1 MNKVKFKVNIKI
13 ISLLVLLLAFLMLP
27 FGQFEPTTAEGEYQI
42 STEAGLKDWLQN
54 TNNIQTNNP
63 NAVLTSN
70 ITIDWSGVAPTN
82 AIIQNSAVLDGDD
95 FTITIGG
102 GDVTVGETK
111 QDFLG
116 LFVTQINNATLK
128 NMKFRLAGNRNIT
141 IGYETAKDNQRI
153 FTGVVSAQIING
165 NVYNCQVT
173 LDTYFRFW
181 NECENSALAY
191 SDSSSNHF
199 GVIAGWLEGNSVIK
213 NCQVIQ
219 QQSSTIILES
229 SNRDDHYMRIGF
241 IASDSYKND
250 SGIPQIINT
259 TIERW
264 GYLELY
270 NRNWASDGNCLYGII
285 VADMSTTSDNDKNHA
300 VNIDGVI
307 YNGVGG
313 SVTNQITYEK
323 DTGGEDLTHSYFTG
337 RNGVANTSCTIN
349 NVYSYVEFSDT
360 ANLAIDTGMAVI
372 PEGLNVDFD
381 KNNDGQIIIS
391 RQEVANEFLWSIDNA
406 DETALLKTY
415 TMVSNSV
422 NVNKFNTPI
431 ASGQNKLG
439 YTLGQII
446 DSAIVGFESAQ
457 VVYSGVAFQNVRI
470 RIGDEIISS
479 GFGVDYSNNLN
490 SSVTSGTNATFA
502 LQYPDRE
509 DGIFLTTQKYFVEK
523 SGISYDNKEM
533 TINPAP
539 LTITYT
545 EGDVYT
551 NNLSIFGLVNGQQV
565 TIDSAKY
572 GNGST
577 SFDCLN
583 NSTTKTIS
591 FTDGVIETNYAITQ
605 NGLEDLTF
613 EVSPKTI
620 SISEGITVTNAD
632 GNNAVFSEN
641 VLTIYSKNY
650 QTIELEYSQPVGY
663 LNRVDLTSSEG
674 HSFNISS
681 SLNDNVMSNT
691 ISSDIANELHYLDSI
706 VLNESLQK
714 VAVKI
719 DIIDT
724 SLISNLTINGQ
735 RPVKYGD
742 YLLIDAD
749 YGEELEFVVA
759 LLDDYQDYTI
769 SYTIGEQS
777 NSIEG
782 NSFKINALPQANN
795 MLTISINMTA
805 PSSQN

>member
-42 STEAGLKDWLQN
+42 STEAGLKDWLNN
-54 TNNIQTNNP
+54 TNSVQTNNP
-63 NAVLTSN
+63 NAVLTQDITLNWGGVATYPATIEDGSSLDGQNFTIYLQGGTSTTPGGTLYGQLGLFADFINGTLKNTIFELLSDYN
-70 ITIDWSGVAPTN
+70 ITIHADTA
-82 AIIQNSAVLDGDD
+82 Q
-95 FTITIGG
+95 
-102 GDVTVGETK
+102 
-111 QDFLG
+111 
-116 LFVTQINNATLK
+116 K
-128 NMKFRLAGNRNIT
+128 NKLL
-141 IGYETAKDNQRI
+141 Y
-153 FTGVVSAQIING
+153 TGVICGKMESGTIDNCTLIIDKSINFSTNTKGGTNG
-165 NVYNCQVT
+165 T
-173 LDTYFRFW
+173 D
-181 NECENSALAY
+181 A
-191 SDSSSNHF
+191 SSNHF
-199 GVIAGWLEGNSVIK
+199 GAVVGGMWGNSVVSNTKVIQTSNSTITVTAGQGFSFLRVALICSDPYSDSTGTPTIK
-213 NCQVIQ
+213 NVYV
-219 QQSSTIILES
+219 ERNGYVVFG
-229 SNRDDHYMRIGF
+229 NRSL
-241 IASDSYKND
+241 IA
-250 SGIPQIINT
+250 GGEI
-259 TIERW
+259 
-264 GYLELY
+264 
-270 NRNWASDGNCLYGII
+270 YGTV
-285 VADMSTTSDNDKNHA
+285 VADLDTGDNGANHN
-300 VNIDGVI
+300 VIIDGVI
-307 YNGVGG
+307 YNSTLTNEVYGGVTYNNRNQRSDNIHGYIIGARKESG
-313 SVTNQITYEK
+313 SNFTISNIYSLIELTSTDYVKSATIGYTQLPSGYSYGFNGDNLVVTNGDSQGKFI
-323 DTGGEDLTHSYFTG
+323 
-337 RNGVANTSCTIN
+337 
-349 NVYSYVEFSDT
+349 
-360 ANLAIDTGMAVI
+360 
-372 PEGLNVDFD
+372 
-381 KNNDGQIIIS
+381 
-391 RQEVANEFLWSIDNA
+391 WSISNNTGDDYNELYKQLSNA
-406 DETALLKTY
+406 VEIPKKTVD
-415 TMVSNSV
+415 TTTLRDILN
-422 NVNKFNTPI
+422 I
-431 ASGQNKLG
+431 
-439 YTLGQII
+439 TLGQII

-523 SGISYDNKEM
+523 SGISYDNEEM

-551 NNLSIFGLVNGQQV
+551 NNLSISGLVNGQQV

-620 SISEGITVTNAD
+620 SISDGITVTNAD

-674 HSFNISS
+674 HSFNITS
-681 SLNDNVMSNT
+681 SLSDNVMSNT
-691 ISSDIANELHYLDSI
+691 ISSDTANELHYLDSI
-706 VLNESLQK
+706 VLNESLQR

-719 DIIDT
+719 HIDT

-749 YGEELEFVVA
+749 FGEELEFVIT

-769 SYTIGEQS
+769 SY
-777 NSIEG
+777 SIASEPSQVEG
-782 NSFKINALPQANN
+782 NSFKINAISQTNN
-795 MLTISINMTA
+795 IMLITISITA
-805 PSSQN
+805 PSV

>member
-42 STEAGLKDWLQN
+42 STEAGLKDWLNN
-54 TNNIQTNNP
+54 TNSVQTNNP
-63 NAVLTSN
+63 NAVLTQDITLNWGGVATYPATIEDGSSLDGQNFTIYLQGGTSTTPGGTLYGQLGLFADFINGTLKNTTFELLSDYN
-70 ITIDWSGVAPTN
+70 ITIHADTA
-82 AIIQNSAVLDGDD
+82 Q
-95 FTITIGG
+95 
-102 GDVTVGETK
+102 
-111 QDFLG
+111 
-116 LFVTQINNATLK
+116 K
-128 NMKFRLAGNRNIT
+128 NKLL
-141 IGYETAKDNQRI
+141 Y
-153 FTGVVSAQIING
+153 TGVICGKMESGTIDNCTLIIDKSINFSTNTKGGTNG
-165 NVYNCQVT
+165 T
-173 LDTYFRFW
+173 D
-181 NECENSALAY
+181 A
-191 SDSSSNHF
+191 SSNHF
-199 GVIAGWLEGNSVIK
+199 GAVVGGMWGNSVVSNTKVIQTSNSTITVTAGQGFSFLRVALICSDPYSDSTGTPTIK
-213 NCQVIQ
+213 NVYV
-219 QQSSTIILES
+219 ERNGYVVFG
-229 SNRDDHYMRIGF
+229 NRSL
-241 IASDSYKND
+241 IA
-250 SGIPQIINT
+250 GGEI
-259 TIERW
+259 
-264 GYLELY
+264 
-270 NRNWASDGNCLYGII
+270 YGTV
-285 VADMSTTSDNDKNHA
+285 VADLDTGDNGANHN
-300 VNIDGVI
+300 VIIDGVI
-307 YNGVGG
+307 YNSTLTNEVYGGVTYNNRNQRSDNIHGYIIGARKESG
-313 SVTNQITYEK
+313 SNFTISNIYSLIELTSTDYVTSATIGYTQLPSGYSYGFNGDNLVVTNGDSQGKFI
-323 DTGGEDLTHSYFTG
+323 
-337 RNGVANTSCTIN
+337 
-349 NVYSYVEFSDT
+349 
-360 ANLAIDTGMAVI
+360 
-372 PEGLNVDFD
+372 
-381 KNNDGQIIIS
+381 
-391 RQEVANEFLWSIDNA
+391 WSISNNTGDDYNELYKQLSNA
-406 DETALLKTY
+406 VEIPKKTVD
-415 TMVSNSV
+415 TTTLRDILN
-422 NVNKFNTPI
+422 I
-431 ASGQNKLG
+431 
-439 YTLGQII
+439 TLGQII

-490 SSVTSGTNATFA
+490 SSVTSGTNATFS

-523 SGISYDNKEM
+523 SGISYDNEEM

-551 NNLSIFGLVNGQQV
+551 NNLSISGLVNGQQV

-620 SISEGITVTNAD
+620 SISDGIIVTNAD

-650 QTIELEYSQPVGY
+650 QTIELEFSQPVGY

-691 ISSDIANELHYLDSI
+691 ISSDTANELHYLDSI

-719 DIIDT
+719 DIDT

-742 YLLIDAD
+742 YLLTDAD
-749 YGEELEFVVA
+749 FGEELEFVIT

-769 SYTIGEQS
+769 SY
-777 NSIEG
+777 SIASEPSQVEG
-782 NSFKINALPQANN
+782 NSFKINAISQANN
-795 MLTISINMTA
+795 IMLITISITA
-805 PSSQN
+805 PSV

>member
-42 STEAGLKDWLQN
+42 STEAGLKDWLNN
-54 TNNIQTNNP
+54 TNSVQTNNP
-63 NAVLTSN
+63 NAVLTQDITLNWGGVATYPATIEDGSSLDGQNFTIYLQGGTSTTPGGTLYGQLGLFADFINGTLKNTIFELLSDYN
-70 ITIDWSGVAPTN
+70 ITIHADTA
-82 AIIQNSAVLDGDD
+82 Q
-95 FTITIGG
+95 
-102 GDVTVGETK
+102 
-111 QDFLG
+111 
-116 LFVTQINNATLK
+116 K
-128 NMKFRLAGNRNIT
+128 NKLL
-141 IGYETAKDNQRI
+141 Y
-153 FTGVVSAQIING
+153 TGVICGKMESGTIDNCTLIIDKSINFSTNTKGGTNG
-165 NVYNCQVT
+165 T
-173 LDTYFRFW
+173 D
-181 NECENSALAY
+181 A
-191 SDSSSNHF
+191 SSNHF
-199 GVIAGWLEGNSVIK
+199 GAVVGGMWGNSVVSNTKVIQTSNSTITVTAGQGFSFLRVALICSDPYSDSTGTPTIK
-213 NCQVIQ
+213 NVYV
-219 QQSSTIILES
+219 ERNGYVVFG
-229 SNRDDHYMRIGF
+229 NRSL
-241 IASDSYKND
+241 IA
-250 SGIPQIINT
+250 GGEI
-259 TIERW
+259 
-264 GYLELY
+264 
-270 NRNWASDGNCLYGII
+270 YGTV
-285 VADMSTTSDNDKNHA
+285 VADLDTGDNGANHN
-300 VNIDGVI
+300 VIIDGVI
-307 YNGVGG
+307 YNSTLTNEVYGGVTYNNRNQRSDNIHGYIIGARKESG
-313 SVTNQITYEK
+313 SNFTISNIYSLIELTSTDYVKSATIGYTQLPSGYSYGFNGDNLVVTNGDSQGKFI
-323 DTGGEDLTHSYFTG
+323 
-337 RNGVANTSCTIN
+337 
-349 NVYSYVEFSDT
+349 
-360 ANLAIDTGMAVI
+360 
-372 PEGLNVDFD
+372 
-381 KNNDGQIIIS
+381 
-391 RQEVANEFLWSIDNA
+391 WSISNNTGDDCNELYKQLSNA
-406 DETALLKTY
+406 VEIPKKTVD
-415 TMVSNSV
+415 TTTLRDILN
-422 NVNKFNTPI
+422 I
-431 ASGQNKLG
+431 
-439 YTLGQII
+439 TLGQII

-490 SSVTSGTNATFA
+490 SSVTSGTNATFV

-523 SGISYDNKEM
+523 SGISYDNEEM

-545 EGDVYT
+545 AGDVYT
-551 NNLSIFGLVNGQQV
+551 NNLSISGLVNGQQV

-620 SISEGITVTNAD
+620 SISDGITVTNAD

-641 VLTIYSKNY
+641 VLTIYSKDY
-650 QTIELEYSQPVGY
+650 QTVELEYSQPVGY

-674 HSFNISS
+674 HSFKISS

-691 ISSDIANELHYLDSI
+691 ISSDTANELHYLDSI

-719 DIIDT
+719 EIDT

-749 YGEELEFVVA
+749 FGEELEFVIT

-769 SYTIGEQS
+769 SY
-777 NSIEG
+777 SIASEPSQVEG
-782 NSFKINALPQANN
+782 NSFKINAISQTNN
-795 MLTISINMTA
+795 IMLITISITA
-805 PSSQN
+805 PSV

>member
-42 STEAGLKDWLQN
+42 STEAGLKDWLNN
-54 TNNIQTNNP
+54 TNSVQTNNP
-63 NAVLTSN
+63 NAVLTQDITLNWGGVATYPATIEDGSSLDGQNFTIYLQGGTSTTPGGTLYGQLGLFADFINGTLKNTTFELLSDYN
-70 ITIDWSGVAPTN
+70 ITIHADTA
-82 AIIQNSAVLDGDD
+82 Q
-95 FTITIGG
+95 
-102 GDVTVGETK
+102 
-111 QDFLG
+111 
-116 LFVTQINNATLK
+116 K
-128 NMKFRLAGNRNIT
+128 NKLL
-141 IGYETAKDNQRI
+141 Y
-153 FTGVVSAQIING
+153 TGVICGKMESGTIDNCTLIIDKSINFSTNTKGGTNG
-165 NVYNCQVT
+165 T
-173 LDTYFRFW
+173 D
-181 NECENSALAY
+181 A
-191 SDSSSNHF
+191 SSNHF
-199 GVIAGWLEGNSVIK
+199 GAVVGGMWGNSVVSNTKVIQTSNSTITVTAGQGFSFLRVALICSDPYSDSTGTPTIK
-213 NCQVIQ
+213 NVYV
-219 QQSSTIILES
+219 ERNGYVVFG
-229 SNRDDHYMRIGF
+229 NRSL
-241 IASDSYKND
+241 IA
-250 SGIPQIINT
+250 GGEI
-259 TIERW
+259 
-264 GYLELY
+264 
-270 NRNWASDGNCLYGII
+270 YGTV
-285 VADMSTTSDNDKNHA
+285 VADLDTGDNGANHN
-300 VNIDGVI
+300 VIIDGVI
-307 YNGVGG
+307 YNSTLTNEVYGGVTYNNRNQRSDNIHGYIIGARKESG
-313 SVTNQITYEK
+313 SNFTISNIYSLIELTSTDYVKSATIGYTQLPSGYSYGFNGDNLVVTNGDSQGKFI
-323 DTGGEDLTHSYFTG
+323 
-337 RNGVANTSCTIN
+337 
-349 NVYSYVEFSDT
+349 
-360 ANLAIDTGMAVI
+360 
-372 PEGLNVDFD
+372 
-381 KNNDGQIIIS
+381 
-391 RQEVANEFLWSIDNA
+391 WSISNNTGDDYNELYKQLSNA
-406 DETALLKTY
+406 VEIPKKTVD
-415 TMVSNSV
+415 TTTLRDILN
-422 NVNKFNTPI
+422 I
-431 ASGQNKLG
+431 
-439 YTLGQII
+439 TLGQII

-490 SSVTSGTNATFA
+490 SSVTSGTNATFS

-523 SGISYDNKEM
+523 SGISYDNEEM

-551 NNLSIFGLVNGQQV
+551 NNLSISGLVNGQQV

-620 SISEGITVTNAD
+620 SISDGITVTNAD

-641 VLTIYSKNY
+641 VLTIYSKDY
-650 QTIELEYSQPVGY
+650 QTVELEYSQPVGY

-674 HSFNISS
+674 HSFKISS

-691 ISSDIANELHYLDSI
+691 ISSDTANELHYLDSI

-719 DIIDT
+719 DIDT
-724 SLISNLTINGQ
+724 SVLSNLTINGQ

-749 YGEELEFVVA
+749 FGEELEFVIT

-769 SYTIGEQS
+769 SY
-777 NSIEG
+777 SIASEPSQVEG
-782 NSFKINALPQANN
+782 NSFKINAISQANN
-795 MLTISINMTA
+795 IMLITISITA
-805 PSSQN
+805 PSV

>member
-42 STEAGLKDWLQN
+42 STEAGLKDWLNN
-54 TNNIQTNNP
+54 TNSVQTNNP
-63 NAVLTSN
+63 NAVLTQDITLNWGGVATYPATIEDGSSLDGQNFTIYLQGGTSTTPGGTLYGQLGLFADFINGTLKNTTFELLSDYN
-70 ITIDWSGVAPTN
+70 ITIHADTA
-82 AIIQNSAVLDGDD
+82 Q
-95 FTITIGG
+95 
-102 GDVTVGETK
+102 
-111 QDFLG
+111 
-116 LFVTQINNATLK
+116 K
-128 NMKFRLAGNRNIT
+128 NKLL
-141 IGYETAKDNQRI
+141 Y
-153 FTGVVSAQIING
+153 TGVICGKMESGTIDNCTLIIDKSINFSTNTKGGTNG
-165 NVYNCQVT
+165 T
-173 LDTYFRFW
+173 D
-181 NECENSALAY
+181 A
-191 SDSSSNHF
+191 SSNHF
-199 GVIAGWLEGNSVIK
+199 GAVVGGMWGNSVVSNTKVIQTSNSTITVTAGQGFSFLRVALICSDPYSDSTGTPTIK
-213 NCQVIQ
+213 NVYV
-219 QQSSTIILES
+219 ERNGYVVFG
-229 SNRDDHYMRIGF
+229 NRSL
-241 IASDSYKND
+241 IA
-250 SGIPQIINT
+250 GGEI
-259 TIERW
+259 
-264 GYLELY
+264 
-270 NRNWASDGNCLYGII
+270 YGTV
-285 VADMSTTSDNDKNHA
+285 VADLDTGDNGANHN
-300 VNIDGVI
+300 VIIDGVI
-307 YNGVGG
+307 YNSTLTNEVYGGVTYNNRNQRSDNIHGYIIGARKESG
-313 SVTNQITYEK
+313 SNFTISNIYSLIELTSTDYVTSATIGYTQLPSGYSYGFNGDNLVVTNGDSQGKFI
-323 DTGGEDLTHSYFTG
+323 
-337 RNGVANTSCTIN
+337 
-349 NVYSYVEFSDT
+349 
-360 ANLAIDTGMAVI
+360 
-372 PEGLNVDFD
+372 
-381 KNNDGQIIIS
+381 
-391 RQEVANEFLWSIDNA
+391 WSISNNTGDDYNELYKQLSNA
-406 DETALLKTY
+406 VEIPKKTVD
-415 TMVSNSV
+415 TTTLRDILN
-422 NVNKFNTPI
+422 I
-431 ASGQNKLG
+431 
-439 YTLGQII
+439 TLGQII

-490 SSVTSGTNATFA
+490 SSVTSGTNATFS

-523 SGISYDNKEM
+523 SGISYDNEEM

-551 NNLSIFGLVNGQQV
+551 NNLSISGLVNGQQV

-620 SISEGITVTNAD
+620 SISDGIIVTNAD

-650 QTIELEYSQPVGY
+650 QTIELEFSQPVGY

-691 ISSDIANELHYLDSI
+691 ISSDTANELHYLDSI

-719 DIIDT
+719 DIDT

-749 YGEELEFVVA
+749 FGEELEFVIT

-769 SYTIGEQS
+769 SY
-777 NSIEG
+777 SIASEPSQVEG
-782 NSFKINALPQANN
+782 NSFKINAISQANN
-795 MLTISINMTA
+795 IMLITISITA
-805 PSSQN
+805 PSV

>member
-42 STEAGLKDWLQN
+42 STEAGLKDWLNN
-54 TNNIQTNNP
+54 TNSVQTNNP
-63 NAVLTSN
+63 NAVLTQDITLNWGGVATYPATIEDGSSLDGQNFTIYLQGGTSTTPGGTLYGQLGLFADFINGTLKNTIFELLSDYN
-70 ITIDWSGVAPTN
+70 ITIHADTA
-82 AIIQNSAVLDGDD
+82 Q
-95 FTITIGG
+95 
-102 GDVTVGETK
+102 
-111 QDFLG
+111 
-116 LFVTQINNATLK
+116 K
-128 NMKFRLAGNRNIT
+128 NKLL
-141 IGYETAKDNQRI
+141 Y
-153 FTGVVSAQIING
+153 TGVICGKMESGTIDNCTLIIDKSINFSTNTKGGTNG
-165 NVYNCQVT
+165 T
-173 LDTYFRFW
+173 D
-181 NECENSALAY
+181 A
-191 SDSSSNHF
+191 SSNHF
-199 GVIAGWLEGNSVIK
+199 GAVVGGMWGNSVVSNTKVIQTSNSTITVTAGQGFSFLRVALICSDPYSDSTGTPTIK
-213 NCQVIQ
+213 NVYV
-219 QQSSTIILES
+219 ERNGYVVFG
-229 SNRDDHYMRIGF
+229 NRSL
-241 IASDSYKND
+241 IA
-250 SGIPQIINT
+250 GGEI
-259 TIERW
+259 
-264 GYLELY
+264 
-270 NRNWASDGNCLYGII
+270 YGTV
-285 VADMSTTSDNDKNHA
+285 VADLDTGDNGANHN
-300 VNIDGVI
+300 VIIDGVI
-307 YNGVGG
+307 YNSTLTNEVYGGVTYNNRNQRSDNIHGYIIGARKESG
-313 SVTNQITYEK
+313 SNFTISNIYSLIELTSTDYVKSATIGYTQLPSGYSYGFNGDNLVVTNGDSQGKFI
-323 DTGGEDLTHSYFTG
+323 
-337 RNGVANTSCTIN
+337 
-349 NVYSYVEFSDT
+349 
-360 ANLAIDTGMAVI
+360 
-372 PEGLNVDFD
+372 
-381 KNNDGQIIIS
+381 
-391 RQEVANEFLWSIDNA
+391 WSISNNTGDDYNELYKQLSNA
-406 DETALLKTY
+406 VEIPKKTVD
-415 TMVSNSV
+415 TTTLRDILN
-422 NVNKFNTPI
+422 I
-431 ASGQNKLG
+431 
-439 YTLGQII
+439 TLGQII

-509 DGIFLTTQKYFVEK
+509 DGIFLTDQKYFVEK
-523 SGISYDNKEM
+523 SGISYDNEEM

-551 NNLSIFGLVNGQQV
+551 NNLSISGLVNGQQV

-572 GNGST
+572 GNGVA

-641 VLTIYSKNY
+641 VLTIYSKDY
-650 QTIELEYSQPVGY
+650 QTVELEYSQPVGY

-674 HSFNISS
+674 HSFKISS

-691 ISSDIANELHYLDSI
+691 ISSDTANELHYLDSI

-719 DIIDT
+719 DIDT

-749 YGEELEFVVA
+749 FGEELEFVIT

-769 SYTIGEQS
+769 SY
-777 NSIEG
+777 SIASEPSQVEG
-782 NSFKINALPQANN
+782 NSFKINAISQANN
-795 MLTISINMTA
+795 IMLITISITA
-805 PSSQN
+805 PSV

>member
-42 STEAGLKDWLQN
+42 STEAGLKDWLNN
-54 TNNIQTNNP
+54 TNSVQTNNP
-63 NAVLTSN
+63 NAVLTQDITLNWGGVATYPATIEHGSSLDGQNFTIYLQGGTSTTPGGTLYGQLGLFADFIIGTLKNTTFELLSDYN
-70 ITIDWSGVAPTN
+70 ITIHADTA
-82 AIIQNSAVLDGDD
+82 Q
-95 FTITIGG
+95 
-102 GDVTVGETK
+102 
-111 QDFLG
+111 
-116 LFVTQINNATLK
+116 K
-128 NMKFRLAGNRNIT
+128 NKLL
-141 IGYETAKDNQRI
+141 Y
-153 FTGVVSAQIING
+153 TGVICGKMESGTIDNCTLIIDKSINFSTNTKGGTNG
-165 NVYNCQVT
+165 T
-173 LDTYFRFW
+173 D
-181 NECENSALAY
+181 A
-191 SDSSSNHF
+191 SSNHF
-199 GVIAGWLEGNSVIK
+199 GAVVGGMWGNSVVSNTKVIQTSNSTITVTAGQGFSFLRVALICSDPYSDSTGTPTIK
-213 NCQVIQ
+213 NVYV
-219 QQSSTIILES
+219 ERNGYVVFG
-229 SNRDDHYMRIGF
+229 NRSL
-241 IASDSYKND
+241 IA
-250 SGIPQIINT
+250 GGEI
-259 TIERW
+259 
-264 GYLELY
+264 
-270 NRNWASDGNCLYGII
+270 YGTV
-285 VADMSTTSDNDKNHA
+285 VADLDTGDNGANHN
-300 VNIDGVI
+300 VIIDGVI
-307 YNGVGG
+307 YNSTLTNEVYGGVTYNNRNQRSDNIHGYIIGARKESG
-313 SVTNQITYEK
+313 SNFTISNIYSLIELTSTDYVTSATIGYTQLPSGYSYGFNGDNLVVTNGDSQGKFI
-323 DTGGEDLTHSYFTG
+323 
-337 RNGVANTSCTIN
+337 
-349 NVYSYVEFSDT
+349 
-360 ANLAIDTGMAVI
+360 
-372 PEGLNVDFD
+372 
-381 KNNDGQIIIS
+381 
-391 RQEVANEFLWSIDNA
+391 WSISNNTGDDYNELYKQLSNA
-406 DETALLKTY
+406 VEIPKKTVDTTTLRDILK
-415 TMVSNSV
+415 
-422 NVNKFNTPI
+422 I
-431 ASGQNKLG
+431 
-439 YTLGQII
+439 TLGQII

-509 DGIFLTTQKYFVEK
+509 DGIFLTDQKYFVEK
-523 SGISYDNKEM
+523 SGISYDNEEM

-545 EGDVYT
+545 AGDVYT
-551 NNLSIFGLVNGQQV
+551 NSLSISGLVNGQQV

-620 SISEGITVTNAD
+620 SISDGITVTNAD

-650 QTIELEYSQPVGY
+650 QTVELEYSQPVGY

-681 SLNDNVMSNT
+681 SLSDNVMSNT
-691 ISSDIANELHYLDSI
+691 ISSDTANELHYLDSI

-719 DIIDT
+719 NIDT

-749 YGEELEFVVA
+749 FGEELEFVIT
-759 LLDDYQDYTI
+759 LLDDYQDYNI
-769 SYTIGEQS
+769 SY
-777 NSIEG
+777 SIASEPSQVEG
-782 NSFKINALPQANN
+782 NSFKINAISQANN
-795 MLTISINMTA
+795 IMLITISITA
-805 PSSQN
+805 PSV

>member
-54 TNNIQTNNP
+54 TDNIQTNNP

-70 ITIDWSGVAPTN
+70 ITIDWLGVAPTN
-82 AIIQNSAVLDGDD
+82 AIIQNGAVLDGDD

-181 NECENSALAY
+181 NECENDLIAY

-229 SNRDDHYMRIGF
+229 SNRDAHYMRIGF

-270 NRNWASDGNCLYGII
+270 NRNAANQGNCLYGII

-313 SVTNQITYEK
+313 SVTNQITYVK
-323 DTGGEDLTHSYFTG
+323 DTGGNDDLIHSYFTG
-337 RNGVANTSCTIN
+337 RIGVANTSCTIK

-446 DSAIVGFESAQ
+446 DSAIVGFESEQ
-457 VVYSGVAFQNVRI
+457 VVYSGVPFQNVRI
-470 RIGDEIISS
+470 RIGDEIIEDDDFDVSYA
-479 GFGVDYSNNLN
+479 DNLN
-490 SSVTSGTNATFA
+490 AYATSGKNATFS

-509 DGIFLTTQKYFVEK
+509 DGIFISSKNYFIEK
-523 SGISYDNKEM
+523 EGLSYDNQQM
-533 TINPAP
+533 TINQAQ
-539 LTITYT
+539 LSFSYT
-545 EGDVYT
+545 PGDIYT
-551 NNLSIFGLVNGQQV
+551 NQLVIDGLVNNEMV
-565 TIDSAKY
+565 TIDDVKY
-572 GNGST
+572 GNGSV

-583 NSTTKTIS
+583 NSQVKSITFEDGIISTNYNISQSGLSDLS
-591 FTDGVIETNYAITQ
+591 FTVT
-605 NGLEDLTF
+605 
-613 EVSPKTI
+613 PKTI
-620 SISEGITVTNAD
+620 SISEGVTILNAD
-632 GNNAVFSEN
+632 DESAVFAEGL
-641 VLTIYSKNY
+641 LTIYSKTY
-650 QTIELEYSQPVGY
+650 QSIELSFAQNAGY

-691 ISSDIANELHYLDSI
+691 ISSDTANELHYLDSI

-719 DIIDT
+719 EIDT

-749 YGEELEFVVA
+749 FGEELEFVIT

-769 SYTIGEQS
+769 SY
-777 NSIEG
+777 SIASEPSQVEG
-782 NSFKINALPQANN
+782 NSFKINAISQANN
-795 MLTISINMTA
+795 IMLITISITA
-805 PSSQN
+805 PSV

>member
-42 STEAGLKDWLQN
+42 STEAGLKDWLNN
-54 TNNIQTNNP
+54 TNSVQTNNP
-63 NAVLTSN
+63 NAVLTQDITLNWGGVATYPATIEDGSSLDGQNFTIYLQGGTSTTPGGTLYGQLGLFADFINGTLKNTIFELLSDYN
-70 ITIDWSGVAPTN
+70 ITIHADTA
-82 AIIQNSAVLDGDD
+82 Q
-95 FTITIGG
+95 
-102 GDVTVGETK
+102 
-111 QDFLG
+111 
-116 LFVTQINNATLK
+116 K
-128 NMKFRLAGNRNIT
+128 NKLL
-141 IGYETAKDNQRI
+141 Y
-153 FTGVVSAQIING
+153 TGVICGKMESGTIDNCTLIIDKSINFSTNTKGGTNG
-165 NVYNCQVT
+165 T
-173 LDTYFRFW
+173 D
-181 NECENSALAY
+181 A
-191 SDSSSNHF
+191 SSNHF
-199 GVIAGWLEGNSVIK
+199 GAVVGGMWGNSVVSNTKVIQTSNSTITVTAGQGFSFLRVALICSDPYSDSTGTPTIK
-213 NCQVIQ
+213 NVYV
-219 QQSSTIILES
+219 ERNGYVVFG
-229 SNRDDHYMRIGF
+229 NRSL
-241 IASDSYKND
+241 IA
-250 SGIPQIINT
+250 GGEI
-259 TIERW
+259 
-264 GYLELY
+264 
-270 NRNWASDGNCLYGII
+270 YGTV
-285 VADMSTTSDNDKNHA
+285 VADLDTGDNGANHN
-300 VNIDGVI
+300 VIIDGVI
-307 YNGVGG
+307 YNSTLTNEVYGGVTYNNRNQRSDNIHGYIIGARKESG
-313 SVTNQITYEK
+313 SNFTISNIYSLIELTSTDYVKSATIGYTQLPSGYSYGFNGDNLVVTN
-323 DTGGEDLTHSYFTG
+323 
-337 RNGVANTSCTIN
+337 
-349 NVYSYVEFSDT
+349 SDSQGKF
-360 ANLAIDTGMAVI
+360 I
-372 PEGLNVDFD
+372 
-381 KNNDGQIIIS
+381 
-391 RQEVANEFLWSIDNA
+391 WSISNNTGDNYNELYKQLSNA
-406 DETALLKTY
+406 VEIPKKTVDTTTLKDIL
-415 TMVSNSV
+415 N
-422 NVNKFNTPI
+422 I
-431 ASGQNKLG
+431 
-439 YTLGQII
+439 TLGQII

-523 SGISYDNKEM
+523 SGISYDNEEM

-551 NNLSIFGLVNGQQV
+551 NNLSISGLVNGQQV

-591 FTDGVIETNYAITQ
+591 FTDGVIETNYAIMQ

-620 SISEGITVTNAD
+620 SISDGITVTNAD

-641 VLTIYSKNY
+641 VLTIYSKDY
-650 QTIELEYSQPVGY
+650 QTVELEYSQPVGY

-674 HSFNISS
+674 HSFKISS

-691 ISSDIANELHYLDSI
+691 ISSDTANELHYLDSI

-719 DIIDT
+719 HIDT

-749 YGEELEFVVA
+749 FGEELEFVIT

-769 SYTIGEQS
+769 SY
-777 NSIEG
+777 SIASEPSQVEG
-782 NSFKINALPQANN
+782 NSFKINAISQANN
-795 MLTISINMTA
+795 IMLITISITA
-805 PSSQN
+805 PSV

>member
-27 FGQFEPTTAEGEYQI
+27 FGQFESTTAEGEYQI
-42 STEAGLKDWLQN
+42 STEAGLKDWLNN
-54 TNNIQTNNP
+54 TNSVQTNNP
-63 NAVLTSN
+63 NAVLTQDITLNWGGVATYPATIEDGSSLDGQNFTIYLQGGTSTTPGGTLYGQLGLFADFINGTLKNTTFELLSDYN
-70 ITIDWSGVAPTN
+70 ITIHADTA
-82 AIIQNSAVLDGDD
+82 Q
-95 FTITIGG
+95 
-102 GDVTVGETK
+102 
-111 QDFLG
+111 
-116 LFVTQINNATLK
+116 K
-128 NMKFRLAGNRNIT
+128 NKLL
-141 IGYETAKDNQRI
+141 Y
-153 FTGVVSAQIING
+153 TGVICGKMESGTIDNCTLIIDKSINFSTNTKGGTNG
-165 NVYNCQVT
+165 T
-173 LDTYFRFW
+173 D
-181 NECENSALAY
+181 A
-191 SDSSSNHF
+191 SSNHF
-199 GVIAGWLEGNSVIK
+199 GAVVGGMWGNSVVSNTKVIQTSNSTITVTAGQGFSFLRVALICSDPYSDSTGTPTIK
-213 NCQVIQ
+213 NVYV
-219 QQSSTIILES
+219 ERNGYVVFG
-229 SNRDDHYMRIGF
+229 NRSL
-241 IASDSYKND
+241 IA
-250 SGIPQIINT
+250 GGEI
-259 TIERW
+259 
-264 GYLELY
+264 
-270 NRNWASDGNCLYGII
+270 YGTV
-285 VADMSTTSDNDKNHA
+285 VADLDTGDNGANHN
-300 VNIDGVI
+300 VIIDGVI
-307 YNGVGG
+307 YNSTLTNEVYGGVTYNNRNQRSDNIHGYIIGARKESG
-313 SVTNQITYEK
+313 SNFTISNIYSLIELTSTDYVTSATIGYTQLPSGYSYGFNGDNLVVTNGDSQGKFI
-323 DTGGEDLTHSYFTG
+323 
-337 RNGVANTSCTIN
+337 
-349 NVYSYVEFSDT
+349 
-360 ANLAIDTGMAVI
+360 
-372 PEGLNVDFD
+372 
-381 KNNDGQIIIS
+381 
-391 RQEVANEFLWSIDNA
+391 WSISNNTGDDYNELYKQLSNA
-406 DETALLKTY
+406 VEIPKKTVD
-415 TMVSNSV
+415 TTTLRDILN
-422 NVNKFNTPI
+422 I
-431 ASGQNKLG
+431 
-439 YTLGQII
+439 TLGQII

-523 SGISYDNKEM
+523 SGISYDNEEM

-545 EGDVYT
+545 AGDVYT
-551 NNLSIFGLVNGQQV
+551 NNLSISGLVNGQQV

-572 GNGST
+572 GNGVA

-641 VLTIYSKNY
+641 VLTIYSKDY

-674 HSFNISS
+674 HSFKISS

-691 ISSDIANELHYLDSI
+691 ISSDTANELHYLDSI

-719 DIIDT
+719 EIDT

-749 YGEELEFVVA
+749 FGEELEFVIT

-769 SYTIGEQS
+769 SY
-777 NSIEG
+777 SITSEPSQVEG
-782 NSFKINALPQANN
+782 NSFKINAISQTNN
-795 MLTISINMTA
+795 IMLITISITA
-805 PSSQN
+805 PSV

>member
-42 STEAGLKDWLQN
+42 STEAGLKDWLNN
-54 TNNIQTNNP
+54 TNSVQTNNP
-63 NAVLTSN
+63 NAVLTQDITLNWGGVATYPATIEDGSSLDGQNFTIYLQGGTSTTPGGTLYGQLGLFADFINGTLKNTTFELLSDYN
-70 ITIDWSGVAPTN
+70 ITIHADTA
-82 AIIQNSAVLDGDD
+82 Q
-95 FTITIGG
+95 
-102 GDVTVGETK
+102 
-111 QDFLG
+111 
-116 LFVTQINNATLK
+116 K
-128 NMKFRLAGNRNIT
+128 NKLL
-141 IGYETAKDNQRI
+141 Y
-153 FTGVVSAQIING
+153 TGVICGKMESGTIDNCTLIIDKSINFSTNTKGGTNG
-165 NVYNCQVT
+165 T
-173 LDTYFRFW
+173 D
-181 NECENSALAY
+181 A
-191 SDSSSNHF
+191 SSNHF
-199 GVIAGWLEGNSVIK
+199 GAVVGGMWGNSVVSNTKVIQTSNSTITVTAGQGFSFLRVALICSDPYSDSTGTPTIK
-213 NCQVIQ
+213 NVYV
-219 QQSSTIILES
+219 ERNGYVVFG
-229 SNRDDHYMRIGF
+229 NRSL
-241 IASDSYKND
+241 IA
-250 SGIPQIINT
+250 GGEI
-259 TIERW
+259 
-264 GYLELY
+264 
-270 NRNWASDGNCLYGII
+270 YGTV
-285 VADMSTTSDNDKNHA
+285 VADLDTGDNGANHN
-300 VNIDGVI
+300 VIIDGVI
-307 YNGVGG
+307 YNSTLTNEVYGGVTYNNRNQRSDNIHGYIIGARKESG
-313 SVTNQITYEK
+313 SNFTISNIYSLIELTSTDYVTSATIGYTQLPSGYSYGFNGDNLVVTNGDSQGKFI
-323 DTGGEDLTHSYFTG
+323 
-337 RNGVANTSCTIN
+337 
-349 NVYSYVEFSDT
+349 
-360 ANLAIDTGMAVI
+360 
-372 PEGLNVDFD
+372 
-381 KNNDGQIIIS
+381 
-391 RQEVANEFLWSIDNA
+391 WSISNNTGDDYNELYKQLSNA
-406 DETALLKTY
+406 VEIPKKTVD
-415 TMVSNSV
+415 TTTLRDILN
-422 NVNKFNTPI
+422 I
-431 ASGQNKLG
+431 
-439 YTLGQII
+439 TLGQII

-523 SGISYDNKEM
+523 SGISYDNEEM

-551 NNLSIFGLVNGQQV
+551 NNLSISGLVNGQQV

-620 SISEGITVTNAD
+620 SISDGITVTNAD

-674 HSFNISS
+674 HSFNITS
-681 SLNDNVMSNT
+681 SLSDNVMSNT
-691 ISSDIANELHYLDSI
+691 ISSDTANELHYLDSI

-719 DIIDT
+719 DIDT

-749 YGEELEFVVA
+749 FGEELEFVIT

-769 SYTIGEQS
+769 SY
-777 NSIEG
+777 SIASEPSQVEG
-782 NSFKINALPQANN
+782 NSFKINAISQANN
-795 MLTISINMTA
+795 IMLITISITA
-805 PSSQN
+805 PSV

>member
-42 STEAGLKDWLQN
+42 STEAGLKDWLNN
-54 TNNIQTNNP
+54 TNSVQTNNP
-63 NAVLTSN
+63 NAVLTQDITLNWGGVATYPATIEDGSSLDGQNFTIYLQGGTSTTPGGTLYGQLGLFADFINGTLKNTTFELLSDYN
-70 ITIDWSGVAPTN
+70 ITIHADTA
-82 AIIQNSAVLDGDD
+82 Q
-95 FTITIGG
+95 
-102 GDVTVGETK
+102 
-111 QDFLG
+111 
-116 LFVTQINNATLK
+116 K
-128 NMKFRLAGNRNIT
+128 NKLL
-141 IGYETAKDNQRI
+141 Y
-153 FTGVVSAQIING
+153 TGVICGKMESGTIDNCTLIIDKSINFSTNTKGGTNG
-165 NVYNCQVT
+165 T
-173 LDTYFRFW
+173 D
-181 NECENSALAY
+181 A
-191 SDSSSNHF
+191 SSNHF
-199 GVIAGWLEGNSVIK
+199 GAVVGGMWGNSVVSNTKVIQTSNSTITVTAGQGFSFLRVALICSDPYSDSTGTPTIK
-213 NCQVIQ
+213 NVYV
-219 QQSSTIILES
+219 ERNGYVVFG
-229 SNRDDHYMRIGF
+229 NRSL
-241 IASDSYKND
+241 IA
-250 SGIPQIINT
+250 GGEI
-259 TIERW
+259 
-264 GYLELY
+264 
-270 NRNWASDGNCLYGII
+270 YGTV
-285 VADMSTTSDNDKNHA
+285 VADLDTGDNGANHN
-300 VNIDGVI
+300 VIIDGVI
-307 YNGVGG
+307 YNSTLTNEVYGGVTYNNRNQRSDNIHGYIIGARKESG
-313 SVTNQITYEK
+313 SNFTISNIYSLIELTSTDYVKSATIGYTQLPSGYSYGFNGDNLVVTNGDSQGKFI
-323 DTGGEDLTHSYFTG
+323 
-337 RNGVANTSCTIN
+337 
-349 NVYSYVEFSDT
+349 
-360 ANLAIDTGMAVI
+360 
-372 PEGLNVDFD
+372 
-381 KNNDGQIIIS
+381 
-391 RQEVANEFLWSIDNA
+391 WSISNNTGDDYNELYKQLLNA
-406 DETALLKTY
+406 VEIPKKTVD
-415 TMVSNSV
+415 TTTLRDILN
-422 NVNKFNTPI
+422 I
-431 ASGQNKLG
+431 
-439 YTLGQII
+439 TLGQII

-470 RIGDEIISS
+470 RIGDEIIEDDD
-479 GFGVDYSNNLN
+479 FDVNYADNLN
-490 SSVTSGTNATFA
+490 AYATSGKNATFS

-523 SGISYDNKEM
+523 SGISYDNEEM

-551 NNLSIFGLVNGQQV
+551 NNLSISGLVNGQQV

-620 SISEGITVTNAD
+620 SISDGIIVTNAD

-650 QTIELEYSQPVGY
+650 QTIELEFSQPVGY

-691 ISSDIANELHYLDSI
+691 ISSDTANELHYLDSI

-719 DIIDT
+719 DIDT

-742 YLLIDAD
+742 YLLTDAD
-749 YGEELEFVVA
+749 FGEELEFVIT

-769 SYTIGEQS
+769 SY
-777 NSIEG
+777 SIASEPSQVEG
-782 NSFKINALPQANN
+782 NSFKINAISQANN
-795 MLTISINMTA
+795 IMLITISITA
-805 PSSQN
+805 PSV

>member
-42 STEAGLKDWLQN
+42 STEAGLKDWLNN
-54 TNNIQTNNP
+54 TNSVQTNNP
-63 NAVLTSN
+63 NAVLTQDITLNWGGVATYPATIEDGSSLDGQNFTIYLQGGTSTTPGGTSYGQFGLFADFINGTLKNTTFELLSDYN
-70 ITIDWSGVAPTN
+70 ITIHADTAQ
-82 AIIQNSAVLDGDD
+82 QNESL
-95 FTITIGG
+95 
-102 GDVTVGETK
+102 
-111 QDFLG
+111 
-116 LFVTQINNATLK
+116 
-128 NMKFRLAGNRNIT
+128 
-141 IGYETAKDNQRI
+141 Y
-153 FTGVVSAQIING
+153 TGVICGKMESGTIDNCTVIIDKSINFSTNHKG
-165 NVYNCQVT
+165 LTNPT
-173 LDTYFRFW
+173 D
-181 NECENSALAY
+181 A
-191 SDSSSNHF
+191 SSNHF
-199 GVIAGWLEGNSVIK
+199 GAVAGGMWGNSVITNTK
-213 NCQVIQ
+213 VIQ
-219 QQSSTIILES
+219 SSNSTITVTASQGFSYLRIALICADPYYDETGYPLIKNVYVERNGYIVFGNEGTWGGEIYGTVVADLDNGS
-229 SNRDDHYMRIGF
+229 SNSANHYI
-241 IASDSYKND
+241 D
-250 SGIPQIINT
+250 
-259 TIERW
+259 
-264 GYLELY
+264 
-270 NRNWASDGNCLYGII
+270 
-285 VADMSTTSDNDKNHA
+285 
-300 VNIDGVI
+300 IDGVI
-307 YNGVGG
+307 YNSTLGTDVYAGVTFKTRAQRSDNIHGYIIG
-313 SVTNQITYEK
+313 ARKTNVTSNFTIKNIYSLIELTATDYVKSATIGYTQLPSGYSYGFNGDNLVVTNGDSQGKFI
-323 DTGGEDLTHSYFTG
+323 
-337 RNGVANTSCTIN
+337 
-349 NVYSYVEFSDT
+349 
-360 ANLAIDTGMAVI
+360 
-372 PEGLNVDFD
+372 
-381 KNNDGQIIIS
+381 
-391 RQEVANEFLWSIDNA
+391 WSISNNTGDDYNELYKQLSNA
-406 DETALLKTY
+406 VEIPKKTVD
-415 TMVSNSV
+415 TTTLRDILN
-422 NVNKFNTPI
+422 I
-431 ASGQNKLG
+431 
-439 YTLGQII
+439 TLGQII

-470 RIGDEIISS
+470 RIGDEIIEDDD
-479 GFGVDYSNNLN
+479 FDVNYADNLN
-490 SSVTSGTNATFA
+490 AYATSGKNATFS

-523 SGISYDNKEM
+523 SGISYDNEEM

-545 EGDVYT
+545 AGDVYT
-551 NNLSIFGLVNGQQV
+551 NNLAISGLVNGQQV

-620 SISEGITVTNAD
+620 SISDGITVTNAD

-691 ISSDIANELHYLDSI
+691 ISSDTANELHYLDSI

-719 DIIDT
+719 DIDT

-749 YGEELEFVVA
+749 FGEELEFVIT

-769 SYTIGEQS
+769 SY
-777 NSIEG
+777 SIASEPSQVEG
-782 NSFKINALPQANN
+782 NSFKINAISQANN
-795 MLTISINMTA
+795 IMLITISITA
-805 PSSQN
+805 PSV

>member
-42 STEAGLKDWLQN
+42 STEAGLKDWLNN
-54 TNNIQTNNP
+54 TNSVQTNNP
-63 NAVLTSN
+63 NAVLTQDITLNWGGVATYPATIEDGSSLDGQNFTIYLQGGTSTTPGGTLYGQLGLFADFINGTLKNTTFELLSDYN
-70 ITIDWSGVAPTN
+70 ITIHADTA
-82 AIIQNSAVLDGDD
+82 Q
-95 FTITIGG
+95 
-102 GDVTVGETK
+102 
-111 QDFLG
+111 
-116 LFVTQINNATLK
+116 K
-128 NMKFRLAGNRNIT
+128 NKLL
-141 IGYETAKDNQRI
+141 Y
-153 FTGVVSAQIING
+153 TGVICGKMESGTIDNCTLIIDKSINFSTNTKGGTNG
-165 NVYNCQVT
+165 T
-173 LDTYFRFW
+173 D
-181 NECENSALAY
+181 A
-191 SDSSSNHF
+191 SSNHF
-199 GVIAGWLEGNSVIK
+199 GAVVGGMWGNSVVSNTKVIQTSNSTITVTAGQGFSFLRVALICSDPYSDSTGTPTIK
-213 NCQVIQ
+213 NVYV
-219 QQSSTIILES
+219 ERNGYVVFG
-229 SNRDDHYMRIGF
+229 NRSL
-241 IASDSYKND
+241 IA
-250 SGIPQIINT
+250 GGEI
-259 TIERW
+259 
-264 GYLELY
+264 
-270 NRNWASDGNCLYGII
+270 YGTV
-285 VADMSTTSDNDKNHA
+285 VADLDTGDNGANHN
-300 VNIDGVI
+300 VIIDGVI
-307 YNGVGG
+307 YNSTLTNEVYGGVTYNNRNQRSDNIHGYIIGARKESG
-313 SVTNQITYEK
+313 SNFTISNIYSLIELTSTDYVKSATIGYTQLPSGYSYGFNGDNLVVTNGDSQGKFI
-323 DTGGEDLTHSYFTG
+323 
-337 RNGVANTSCTIN
+337 
-349 NVYSYVEFSDT
+349 
-360 ANLAIDTGMAVI
+360 
-372 PEGLNVDFD
+372 
-381 KNNDGQIIIS
+381 
-391 RQEVANEFLWSIDNA
+391 WSISNNTGDDYNELYKQLSNA
-406 DETALLKTY
+406 VEIPKKTVD
-415 TMVSNSV
+415 TTTLRDILN
-422 NVNKFNTPI
+422 I
-431 ASGQNKLG
+431 
-439 YTLGQII
+439 TLGQII

-523 SGISYDNKEM
+523 SGISYDNEEM

-551 NNLSIFGLVNGQQV
+551 NNLSISGLVNGQQV

-572 GNGST
+572 GNGVA

-613 EVSPKTI
+613 VVSPKTI
-620 SISEGITVTNAD
+620 SISDGITVTNAD

-650 QTIELEYSQPVGY
+650 QTVELEYSQPVGY

-719 DIIDT
+719 DIDT

-749 YGEELEFVVA
+749 FGEELEFVIT
-759 LLDDYQDYTI
+759 LLDDYQDYNI
-769 SYTIGEQS
+769 SY
-777 NSIEG
+777 SIASEPSQVEG
-782 NSFKINALPQANN
+782 NSFKINAISQANN
-795 MLTISINMTA
+795 IMLIKISITA
-805 PSSQN
+805 PSV

>member
-27 FGQFEPTTAEGEYQI
+27 FGQLEPTTAEGEYQI
-42 STEAGLKDWLQN
+42 STEAGLKDWLNN
-54 TNNIQTNNP
+54 TNSVQTNNP
-63 NAVLTSN
+63 NAVLTQDITLNWGGVATYPATIEDGSSLDGQNFTIYLQGGTSTTPGGTLYGQLGLFADFINGTLKNTTFELLSDYN
-70 ITIDWSGVAPTN
+70 ITIHADTA
-82 AIIQNSAVLDGDD
+82 Q
-95 FTITIGG
+95 
-102 GDVTVGETK
+102 
-111 QDFLG
+111 
-116 LFVTQINNATLK
+116 K
-128 NMKFRLAGNRNIT
+128 NKLL
-141 IGYETAKDNQRI
+141 Y
-153 FTGVVSAQIING
+153 TGVICGKMESGTIDNCTLIIDKSINFSTNTKGGTNG
-165 NVYNCQVT
+165 T
-173 LDTYFRFW
+173 D
-181 NECENSALAY
+181 A
-191 SDSSSNHF
+191 SSNHF
-199 GVIAGWLEGNSVIK
+199 GAVVGGMWGNSVVSNTKVIQTSNSTITVTAGQGFSFLRVALICSDPYSDSTGTPTIK
-213 NCQVIQ
+213 NVYV
-219 QQSSTIILES
+219 ERNGYVVFG
-229 SNRDDHYMRIGF
+229 NRSL
-241 IASDSYKND
+241 IA
-250 SGIPQIINT
+250 GGEI
-259 TIERW
+259 
-264 GYLELY
+264 
-270 NRNWASDGNCLYGII
+270 YGTV
-285 VADMSTTSDNDKNHA
+285 VADLDTGDNGANHN
-300 VNIDGVI
+300 VIIDGVI
-307 YNGVGG
+307 YNSTLTNEVYGGVTYNNRNQRSDNIHGYIIGARKESG
-313 SVTNQITYEK
+313 SNFTISNIYSLIELTSTDYVKSATIGYTQLPSGYSYGFNGDNLVVTNGDSQGKFI
-323 DTGGEDLTHSYFTG
+323 
-337 RNGVANTSCTIN
+337 
-349 NVYSYVEFSDT
+349 
-360 ANLAIDTGMAVI
+360 
-372 PEGLNVDFD
+372 
-381 KNNDGQIIIS
+381 
-391 RQEVANEFLWSIDNA
+391 WSISNNTGDDYNELYKQLSNA
-406 DETALLKTY
+406 VEIPKKTVD
-415 TMVSNSV
+415 TTTLMDILN
-422 NVNKFNTPI
+422 I
-431 ASGQNKLG
+431 
-439 YTLGQII
+439 TLGQII

-523 SGISYDNKEM
+523 SGISYDNEEM

-551 NNLSIFGLVNGQQV
+551 NNLSISGLVNGQQV

-641 VLTIYSKNY
+641 VLTISSKNY
-650 QTIELEYSQPVGY
+650 QTIELEFSQPVGY

-681 SLNDNVMSNT
+681 SLSDNVMSNT
-691 ISSDIANELHYLDSI
+691 ISSDTANELHYLDSI

-719 DIIDT
+719 DIDT

-749 YGEELEFVVA
+749 FGEELEFVIT
-759 LLDDYQDYTI
+759 LLDDYQDYNI
-769 SYTIGEQS
+769 SY
-777 NSIEG
+777 SIASEPSQVEG
-782 NSFKINALPQANN
+782 NSFKINAISQANN
-795 MLTISINMTA
+795 IMLITISITA
-805 PSSQN
+805 PSV

>member
-42 STEAGLKDWLQN
+42 STEAGLKDWLNN
-54 TNNIQTNNP
+54 TNSVQTNNP
-63 NAVLTSN
+63 NAVLTQDITLNWGGVATYPATIEDGSSLDGQNFTIYLQGGTSTTPGGTLYGQLGLFADFINGTLKNTTFELLSDYN
-70 ITIDWSGVAPTN
+70 ITIHADTA
-82 AIIQNSAVLDGDD
+82 Q
-95 FTITIGG
+95 
-102 GDVTVGETK
+102 
-111 QDFLG
+111 
-116 LFVTQINNATLK
+116 K
-128 NMKFRLAGNRNIT
+128 NKLL
-141 IGYETAKDNQRI
+141 Y
-153 FTGVVSAQIING
+153 TGVICGKMESGTIDNCTLIIDKSINFSTNTKGGTNG
-165 NVYNCQVT
+165 T
-173 LDTYFRFW
+173 D
-181 NECENSALAY
+181 A
-191 SDSSSNHF
+191 SSNHF
-199 GVIAGWLEGNSVIK
+199 GAVVGGMWGNSVVSNTKVIQTSNSTITVTAGQGFSFLRVALICSDPYSDSTGTPTIK
-213 NCQVIQ
+213 NVYV
-219 QQSSTIILES
+219 ERNGYVVFG
-229 SNRDDHYMRIGF
+229 NRSL
-241 IASDSYKND
+241 IA
-250 SGIPQIINT
+250 GGEI
-259 TIERW
+259 
-264 GYLELY
+264 
-270 NRNWASDGNCLYGII
+270 YGTV
-285 VADMSTTSDNDKNHA
+285 VADLDTGDNGANHN
-300 VNIDGVI
+300 VIIDGVI
-307 YNGVGG
+307 YNSTLTNEVYGGVTYNNRNQRSDNIHGYIIGARKESG
-313 SVTNQITYEK
+313 SNFTISNIYSLIELTSTDYVTSATIGYTQLPSGYSYGFNGDNLVVTNGDSQGKFI
-323 DTGGEDLTHSYFTG
+323 
-337 RNGVANTSCTIN
+337 
-349 NVYSYVEFSDT
+349 
-360 ANLAIDTGMAVI
+360 
-372 PEGLNVDFD
+372 
-381 KNNDGQIIIS
+381 
-391 RQEVANEFLWSIDNA
+391 WSISNNTGDDYNELYKQLSNA
-406 DETALLKTY
+406 VEIPKKTVD
-415 TMVSNSV
+415 TTTLRDILN
-422 NVNKFNTPI
+422 I
-431 ASGQNKLG
+431 
-439 YTLGQII
+439 TLGQII

-523 SGISYDNKEM
+523 SGISYDNEEM

-551 NNLSIFGLVNGQQV
+551 NNLSISGLVNGQQV

-620 SISEGITVTNAD
+620 SISDGITVTNAD

-641 VLTIYSKNY
+641 VLTIYSKDY

-674 HSFNISS
+674 HSFNITS
-681 SLNDNVMSNT
+681 SLSDNVMSNT
-691 ISSDIANELHYLDSI
+691 ISSDTANELHYLDSI

-719 DIIDT
+719 DIDT

-749 YGEELEFVVA
+749 FGEELEFVIT

-769 SYTIGEQS
+769 SY
-777 NSIEG
+777 SIASEPSQVEG
-782 NSFKINALPQANN
+782 NSFKINAISQTNN
-795 MLTISINMTA
+795 IMLITISITA
-805 PSSQN
+805 PSV

>member
-42 STEAGLKDWLQN
+42 STEAGLKDWLNN
-54 TNNIQTNNP
+54 TNSVQTNNP
-63 NAVLTSN
+63 NAVLTQDITLNWGGVATYPATIEDGSSLDGQNFTIYLQGGTSTTPGGTLYGQFGLFADFINGTLKNTTFELLSDYN
-70 ITIDWSGVAPTN
+70 ITIHADTA
-82 AIIQNSAVLDGDD
+82 Q
-95 FTITIGG
+95 
-102 GDVTVGETK
+102 
-111 QDFLG
+111 
-116 LFVTQINNATLK
+116 K
-128 NMKFRLAGNRNIT
+128 NESL
-141 IGYETAKDNQRI
+141 Y
-153 FTGVVSAQIING
+153 TGVICGKMESGTIDNCTVIIDKSINFSTNHKG
-165 NVYNCQVT
+165 ITNPT
-173 LDTYFRFW
+173 D
-181 NECENSALAY
+181 A
-191 SDSSSNHF
+191 SSNHF
-199 GVIAGWLEGNSVIK
+199 GAVAGGMWGNSVITNTK
-213 NCQVIQ
+213 VIQ
-219 QQSSTIILES
+219 SSNSTITVTASQGFSYLRIALICADPYYDETGYPLIKNVYVERNGYIVFGNEGTWGGEIYGSVVADLDNGS
-229 SNRDDHYMRIGF
+229 SNSANHYI
-241 IASDSYKND
+241 D
-250 SGIPQIINT
+250 
-259 TIERW
+259 
-264 GYLELY
+264 
-270 NRNWASDGNCLYGII
+270 
-285 VADMSTTSDNDKNHA
+285 
-300 VNIDGVI
+300 IDGVI
-307 YNGVGG
+307 YNSTLGTDVYAGVTFKTRAQRSDNIHGYIIG
-313 SVTNQITYEK
+313 ARKTNVTSNFTIKNIYSLIELTATDYVTSATIGYTQLPSGYSYGFNGDNLVVTNGDSQGKFI
-323 DTGGEDLTHSYFTG
+323 
-337 RNGVANTSCTIN
+337 
-349 NVYSYVEFSDT
+349 
-360 ANLAIDTGMAVI
+360 
-372 PEGLNVDFD
+372 
-381 KNNDGQIIIS
+381 
-391 RQEVANEFLWSIDNA
+391 WSISNNTGDDYNELYKQLSNA
-406 DETALLKTY
+406 VEIPKKTVD
-415 TMVSNSV
+415 TTTLMDILN
-422 NVNKFNTPI
+422 I
-431 ASGQNKLG
+431 
-439 YTLGQII
+439 TLGQII

-523 SGISYDNKEM
+523 SGISYDNEEM

-545 EGDVYT
+545 AGDVYT
-551 NNLSIFGLVNGQQV
+551 NNLSISGLVNGQQV

-572 GNGST
+572 GNGVA

-650 QTIELEYSQPVGY
+650 QTVELEYSQPVGY

-674 HSFNISS
+674 HSFKISS

-691 ISSDIANELHYLDSI
+691 ISSDTANELHYLDSI

-719 DIIDT
+719 DIDT

-749 YGEELEFVVA
+749 FGEELEFVIT

-769 SYTIGEQS
+769 SY
-777 NSIEG
+777 SIASEPSQVEG
-782 NSFKINALPQANN
+782 NSFKINAISQANN
-795 MLTISINMTA
+795 IMLITISITA
-805 PSSQN
+805 PSV

>member
-42 STEAGLKDWLQN
+42 STEQQLKDWLKN
-54 TNNIQTNNP
+54 TNNVQTNNT
-63 NAVLTSN
+63 NAVLTQNITLNWGNVATYPATIEDGSVLDGQNHTVYLQGGTFTTPGGISYGQFGLFADFVIGTLKNTKFELLSDYN
-70 ITIDWSGVAPTN
+70 ITIHADTA
-82 AIIQNSAVLDGDD
+82 Q
-95 FTITIGG
+95 
-102 GDVTVGETK
+102 
-111 QDFLG
+111 
-116 LFVTQINNATLK
+116 
-128 NMKFRLAGNRNIT
+128 RNESI
-141 IGYETAKDNQRI
+141 Y
-153 FTGVVSAQIING
+153 TGVVCGKLQGGTIDNCE
-165 NVYNCQVT
+165 VY
-173 LDTYFRFW
+173 LDKNISWGT
-181 NECENSALAY
+181 NTKGGTNLTDA
-191 SDSSSNHF
+191 SSNHF
-199 GVIAGWLEGNSVIK
+199 GVVAGGMWSDAVILNTKVVQTANSTITITASQGFSYLRFALICSDPYYDDSGSPTIQNVYIER
-213 NCQVIQ
+213 NGQVIFSNNGNL
-219 QQSSTIILES
+219 SSGGEI
-229 SNRDDHYMRIGF
+229 
-241 IASDSYKND
+241 
-250 SGIPQIINT
+250 
-259 TIERW
+259 
-264 GYLELY
+264 
-270 NRNWASDGNCLYGII
+270 YGGV
-285 VADMSTTSDNDKNHA
+285 VADIDTGGSGGNHS

-307 YNGVGG
+307 FKSSYTEIYGGVTFNNRRQRSDNIHGYIIGARKENKTSNFTIKNIYSLTELASTDYVSSATIGYTLLPSGYDYTFNGDNLV
-313 SVTNQITYEK
+313 VTNNDSQGKFIWSISNNTGDNYNQLYKALSKTASIAKKTVDTSTLK
-323 DTGGEDLTHSYFTG
+323 DTLT
-337 RNGVANTSCTIN
+337 
-349 NVYSYVEFSDT
+349 
-360 ANLAIDTGMAVI
+360 
-372 PEGLNVDFD
+372 
-381 KNNDGQIIIS
+381 IS
-391 RQEVANEFLWSIDNA
+391 
-406 DETALLKTY
+406 
-415 TMVSNSV
+415 
-422 NVNKFNTPI
+422 
-431 ASGQNKLG
+431 
-439 YTLGQII
+439 LGQII
-446 DSAIVGFESAQ
+446 DNAIIGFESAQ

-509 DGIFLTTQKYFVEK
+509 DGIFLTDKKYFVEK
-523 SGISYDNKEM
+523 SGISYDNEEM

-551 NNLSIFGLVNGQQV
+551 NNLSISGLVNGQQV

-591 FTDGVIETNYAITQ
+591 FTDGVIETNYAIMQ

-613 EVSPKTI
+613 VVSPKTI
-620 SISEGITVTNAD
+620 SISDGITVTNAD

-641 VLTIYSKNY
+641 VLTIYSKDY

-674 HSFNISS
+674 HSFSISS
-681 SLNDNVMSNT
+681 SLSDNVMSNT
-691 ISSDIANELHYLDSI
+691 ISSDTANELHYLDSI

-719 DIIDT
+719 GIDT

-749 YGEELEFVVA
+749 FGEELEFVIT

-769 SYTIGEQS
+769 SY
-777 NSIEG
+777 SIASEPSQVEG
-782 NSFKINALPQANN
+782 NSFKINAISQANN
-795 MLTISINMTA
+795 IMLITISITA
-805 PSSQN
+805 PSV

>member
-42 STEAGLKDWLQN
+42 STEAGLKDWLNN
-54 TNNIQTNNP
+54 TNSVQTNNP
-63 NAVLTSN
+63 NAVLTQNITLNWGGVATYPATIEDGSSLDGQNFTIYLQGGTSTTPGGTLYGQLGLFADFINGTLKNTTFELLSDYN
-70 ITIDWSGVAPTN
+70 ITIHADTA
-82 AIIQNSAVLDGDD
+82 Q
-95 FTITIGG
+95 
-102 GDVTVGETK
+102 
-111 QDFLG
+111 
-116 LFVTQINNATLK
+116 K
-128 NMKFRLAGNRNIT
+128 NKLL
-141 IGYETAKDNQRI
+141 Y
-153 FTGVVSAQIING
+153 TGVICGKMESGTIDNCTLIIDKSINFSTNTKGGTNG
-165 NVYNCQVT
+165 T
-173 LDTYFRFW
+173 D
-181 NECENSALAY
+181 A
-191 SDSSSNHF
+191 SSNHF
-199 GVIAGWLEGNSVIK
+199 GAVVGGMWGNSVVSNTKVIQTSNSTITVTAGQGFSFLRVALICSDPYSDSTGTPTIK
-213 NCQVIQ
+213 NVYV
-219 QQSSTIILES
+219 ERNGYVVFG
-229 SNRDDHYMRIGF
+229 NRSL
-241 IASDSYKND
+241 IA
-250 SGIPQIINT
+250 GGEI
-259 TIERW
+259 
-264 GYLELY
+264 
-270 NRNWASDGNCLYGII
+270 YGTV
-285 VADMSTTSDNDKNHA
+285 VADLDTGDNGANHNA
-300 VNIDGVI
+300 IIDGVI
-307 YNGVGG
+307 YNSTLTNEVYGGVTYNNRNQRSDNIHGYIIGARKESG
-313 SVTNQITYEK
+313 SNFTISNIYSLIELTSTDYVKSATIGYTQLPSGYSYGFNGDNLVVTNGDSQGKFI
-323 DTGGEDLTHSYFTG
+323 
-337 RNGVANTSCTIN
+337 
-349 NVYSYVEFSDT
+349 
-360 ANLAIDTGMAVI
+360 
-372 PEGLNVDFD
+372 
-381 KNNDGQIIIS
+381 
-391 RQEVANEFLWSIDNA
+391 WSISNNTGDDYNELYKQLSNA
-406 DETALLKTY
+406 VEIPKKTVD
-415 TMVSNSV
+415 TTTLRDILN
-422 NVNKFNTPI
+422 I
-431 ASGQNKLG
+431 
-439 YTLGQII
+439 TLGQII

-523 SGISYDNKEM
+523 SGISYDNEEM

-545 EGDVYT
+545 AGDVYT
-551 NNLSIFGLVNGQQV
+551 NSLSISGLVNGQQV

-620 SISEGITVTNAD
+620 SISDGITVTNAD

-641 VLTIYSKNY
+641 VLTIYSKDY
-650 QTIELEYSQPVGY
+650 QTVELEYSQPVGY

-674 HSFNISS
+674 HSFKISS

-691 ISSDIANELHYLDSI
+691 ISSDTANELHYLDSI

-719 DIIDT
+719 DIDT

-749 YGEELEFVVA
+749 FGEELEFVIT

-769 SYTIGEQS
+769 SY
-777 NSIEG
+777 SITSEPSQVEG
-782 NSFKINALPQANN
+782 NSFKINAISQTNN
-795 MLTISINMTA
+795 IMLITISITA
-805 PSSQN
+805 PSV

>member
-27 FGQFEPTTAEGEYQI
+27 FGQFESTTAEGEYQI
-42 STEAGLKDWLQN
+42 STEAGLKDWLNN
-54 TNNIQTNNP
+54 TNSVQTNNP
-63 NAVLTSN
+63 NAVLTQDITLNWGGVATYPATIEDGSSLDGQNFTIYLQGGTSTTPGGTLYGQLGLFADFINGTLKNTTFELLSDYN
-70 ITIDWSGVAPTN
+70 ITIHADTA
-82 AIIQNSAVLDGDD
+82 Q
-95 FTITIGG
+95 
-102 GDVTVGETK
+102 
-111 QDFLG
+111 
-116 LFVTQINNATLK
+116 K
-128 NMKFRLAGNRNIT
+128 NKLL
-141 IGYETAKDNQRI
+141 Y
-153 FTGVVSAQIING
+153 TGVICGKMESGTIDNCTLIIDKSINFSTNTKGGTNG
-165 NVYNCQVT
+165 T
-173 LDTYFRFW
+173 D
-181 NECENSALAY
+181 A
-191 SDSSSNHF
+191 SSNHF
-199 GVIAGWLEGNSVIK
+199 GAVVGGMWGNSVVSNTKVIQTSNSTITVTAGQGFSFLRVALICSDPYSDSTGTPTIK
-213 NCQVIQ
+213 NVYV
-219 QQSSTIILES
+219 ERNGYVVFG
-229 SNRDDHYMRIGF
+229 NRSL
-241 IASDSYKND
+241 IA
-250 SGIPQIINT
+250 GGEI
-259 TIERW
+259 
-264 GYLELY
+264 
-270 NRNWASDGNCLYGII
+270 YGTV
-285 VADMSTTSDNDKNHA
+285 VADLDTGDNGANHN
-300 VNIDGVI
+300 VIIDGVI
-307 YNGVGG
+307 YNSTLTNEVYGGVTYNNRNQRSDNIHGYIIGARKESG
-313 SVTNQITYEK
+313 SNFTISNIYSLIELTSTDYVTSATIGYTQLPSGYSYGFNGDNLVVTNGDSQGKFI
-323 DTGGEDLTHSYFTG
+323 
-337 RNGVANTSCTIN
+337 
-349 NVYSYVEFSDT
+349 
-360 ANLAIDTGMAVI
+360 
-372 PEGLNVDFD
+372 
-381 KNNDGQIIIS
+381 
-391 RQEVANEFLWSIDNA
+391 WSISNNTGDDYNELYKQLSNA
-406 DETALLKTY
+406 VEIPKKTVD
-415 TMVSNSV
+415 TTTLRDILN
-422 NVNKFNTPI
+422 I
-431 ASGQNKLG
+431 
-439 YTLGQII
+439 TLGQII

-523 SGISYDNKEM
+523 SGISYDNEEM

-551 NNLSIFGLVNGQQV
+551 NNLSISGLVNGQQV

-572 GNGST
+572 GNGVA

-641 VLTIYSKNY
+641 VLTIYSKDY

-674 HSFNISS
+674 HSFKISS

-691 ISSDIANELHYLDSI
+691 ISSDTANELHYLDSI

-719 DIIDT
+719 DIDT

-749 YGEELEFVVA
+749 FGEELEFVIT

-769 SYTIGEQS
+769 SY
-777 NSIEG
+777 SIASEPSQVEG
-782 NSFKINALPQANN
+782 NSFKINAISQTNN
-795 MLTISINMTA
+795 IMLITISITA
-805 PSSQN
+805 PSV

>member
-27 FGQFEPTTAEGEYQI
+27 FGQFESTTAEGEYQI
-42 STEAGLKDWLQN
+42 STEAGLKDWLNN
-54 TNNIQTNNP
+54 TNSVQTNNP
-63 NAVLTSN
+63 NAVLTQDITLNWGGVATYPATIEDGSSLDGQNFTIYLQGGTSTTPGGTLYGQLGLFADFINGTLKNTTFELLSDYN
-70 ITIDWSGVAPTN
+70 ITIHADTA
-82 AIIQNSAVLDGDD
+82 Q
-95 FTITIGG
+95 
-102 GDVTVGETK
+102 
-111 QDFLG
+111 
-116 LFVTQINNATLK
+116 K
-128 NMKFRLAGNRNIT
+128 NKLL
-141 IGYETAKDNQRI
+141 Y
-153 FTGVVSAQIING
+153 TGVICGKMESGTIDNCTLIIDKSINFSTNTKGGTNG
-165 NVYNCQVT
+165 T
-173 LDTYFRFW
+173 D
-181 NECENSALAY
+181 A
-191 SDSSSNHF
+191 SSNHF
-199 GVIAGWLEGNSVIK
+199 GAVVGGMWGNSVVSNTKVIQTSNSTITVTAGQGFSFLRVALICSDPYSDSTGTPTIK
-213 NCQVIQ
+213 NVYV
-219 QQSSTIILES
+219 ERNGYVVFG
-229 SNRDDHYMRIGF
+229 NRSL
-241 IASDSYKND
+241 IA
-250 SGIPQIINT
+250 GGEI
-259 TIERW
+259 
-264 GYLELY
+264 
-270 NRNWASDGNCLYGII
+270 YGTV
-285 VADMSTTSDNDKNHA
+285 VADLDTGDNGANHN
-300 VNIDGVI
+300 VIIDGVI
-307 YNGVGG
+307 YNSTLTNEVYGGVTYNNRNQRSDNIHGYIIGARKESG
-313 SVTNQITYEK
+313 SNFTISNIYSLIELTSTDYVTSATIGYTQLPSGYSYGFNGDNLVVTNGDSQGKFI
-323 DTGGEDLTHSYFTG
+323 
-337 RNGVANTSCTIN
+337 
-349 NVYSYVEFSDT
+349 
-360 ANLAIDTGMAVI
+360 
-372 PEGLNVDFD
+372 
-381 KNNDGQIIIS
+381 
-391 RQEVANEFLWSIDNA
+391 WSISNNTGDDYNELYKQLSNA
-406 DETALLKTY
+406 VEIPKKTVD
-415 TMVSNSV
+415 TTTLRDILN
-422 NVNKFNTPI
+422 I
-431 ASGQNKLG
+431 
-439 YTLGQII
+439 TLGQII

-523 SGISYDNKEM
+523 SGISYDNEEM

-551 NNLSIFGLVNGQQV
+551 NNLSISGLVNGQQV

-572 GNGST
+572 GNGVA

-641 VLTIYSKNY
+641 VLTIYSKDY

-674 HSFNISS
+674 HSFKISS

-691 ISSDIANELHYLDSI
+691 ISSDTANELHYLDSI

-719 DIIDT
+719 DIDT

-749 YGEELEFVVA
+749 FGEELEFVIT

-769 SYTIGEQS
+769 SY
-777 NSIEG
+777 SITSEPSQVEG
-782 NSFKINALPQANN
+782 NSFKINAISQTNN
-795 MLTISINMTA
+795 IMLITISITA
-805 PSSQN
+805 PSV

>member
-42 STEAGLKDWLQN
+42 STEAGLKDWLNN
-54 TNNIQTNNP
+54 TNSVQTNNP
-63 NAVLTSN
+63 NAVLTQDITLNWGGVATYPATIEDGSSLDGQNFTIYLQGGTSTTPGGTLYGQLGLFADFINGTLKNTTFELLSDYN
-70 ITIDWSGVAPTN
+70 ITIHADTA
-82 AIIQNSAVLDGDD
+82 Q
-95 FTITIGG
+95 
-102 GDVTVGETK
+102 
-111 QDFLG
+111 
-116 LFVTQINNATLK
+116 K
-128 NMKFRLAGNRNIT
+128 NKLL
-141 IGYETAKDNQRI
+141 Y
-153 FTGVVSAQIING
+153 TGVICGKMESGTIDNCTLIIDKSINFSTNTKGGTNG
-165 NVYNCQVT
+165 T
-173 LDTYFRFW
+173 D
-181 NECENSALAY
+181 A
-191 SDSSSNHF
+191 SSNHF
-199 GVIAGWLEGNSVIK
+199 GAVVGGMWGNSVVSNTKVIQTSNSTITVTAGQGFSFLRVALICSDPYSDSTGTPTIK
-213 NCQVIQ
+213 NVYV
-219 QQSSTIILES
+219 ERNGYVVFG
-229 SNRDDHYMRIGF
+229 NRSL
-241 IASDSYKND
+241 IA
-250 SGIPQIINT
+250 GGEI
-259 TIERW
+259 
-264 GYLELY
+264 
-270 NRNWASDGNCLYGII
+270 YGTV
-285 VADMSTTSDNDKNHA
+285 VADLDTGDNGANHN
-300 VNIDGVI
+300 VIIDGVI
-307 YNGVGG
+307 YNSTLTNEVYGGVTYNNRNQRSDNIHGYIIGARKESG
-313 SVTNQITYEK
+313 SNFTISNIYSLIELTSTDYVKSATIGYTQLPSGYSYGFNGDNLVVTNGDSQGKFI
-323 DTGGEDLTHSYFTG
+323 
-337 RNGVANTSCTIN
+337 
-349 NVYSYVEFSDT
+349 
-360 ANLAIDTGMAVI
+360 
-372 PEGLNVDFD
+372 
-381 KNNDGQIIIS
+381 
-391 RQEVANEFLWSIDNA
+391 WSISNNTGDDYNELYKQLLNA
-406 DETALLKTY
+406 VEIPKKTVD
-415 TMVSNSV
+415 TTTLRDILN
-422 NVNKFNTPI
+422 I
-431 ASGQNKLG
+431 
-439 YTLGQII
+439 TLGQII

-470 RIGDEIISS
+470 RIGDEIIEDDD
-479 GFGVDYSNNLN
+479 FDVNYADNLN
-490 SSVTSGTNATFA
+490 AYATSGKNATFS

-523 SGISYDNKEM
+523 SGISYDNEEM

-551 NNLSIFGLVNGQQV
+551 NNLSISGLVNGQQV

-641 VLTIYSKNY
+641 VLTIYSKDY
-650 QTIELEYSQPVGY
+650 QTVELEYSQPVGY

-674 HSFNISS
+674 HSFKISS

-691 ISSDIANELHYLDSI
+691 ISSDTANELHYLDSI
-706 VLNESLQK
+706 VLNESLQR

-719 DIIDT
+719 HIDT

-749 YGEELEFVVA
+749 FGEELEFVIT

-769 SYTIGEQS
+769 SY
-777 NSIEG
+777 SIASEPSQVEG
-782 NSFKINALPQANN
+782 NSFKINAISQANN
-795 MLTISINMTA
+795 IMLITISITA
-805 PSSQN
+805 PSV

>member
-42 STEAGLKDWLQN
+42 STEAGLKDWLNN
-54 TNNIQTNNP
+54 TNSVQTNNP
-63 NAVLTSN
+63 NAVLTQDITLNWGGVATYPATIEDGSSLDGQNFTIYLQGGTSTTPGGTLYGQLGLFADFINGTLKNTTFELLSDYN
-70 ITIDWSGVAPTN
+70 ITIHADTA
-82 AIIQNSAVLDGDD
+82 Q
-95 FTITIGG
+95 
-102 GDVTVGETK
+102 
-111 QDFLG
+111 
-116 LFVTQINNATLK
+116 K
-128 NMKFRLAGNRNIT
+128 NKLL
-141 IGYETAKDNQRI
+141 Y
-153 FTGVVSAQIING
+153 TGVICGKMESGTIDNCTLIIDKSINFSTNTKGGTNG
-165 NVYNCQVT
+165 T
-173 LDTYFRFW
+173 D
-181 NECENSALAY
+181 A
-191 SDSSSNHF
+191 SSNHF
-199 GVIAGWLEGNSVIK
+199 GAVVGGMWGNSVVSNTKVIQTSNSTITVTAGQGFSFLRVALICSDPYSDSTGTPTIK
-213 NCQVIQ
+213 NVYV
-219 QQSSTIILES
+219 ERNGYVVFG
-229 SNRDDHYMRIGF
+229 NRSL
-241 IASDSYKND
+241 IA
-250 SGIPQIINT
+250 GGEI
-259 TIERW
+259 
-264 GYLELY
+264 
-270 NRNWASDGNCLYGII
+270 YGTV
-285 VADMSTTSDNDKNHA
+285 VADLDTGDNGANHN
-300 VNIDGVI
+300 VIIDGVI
-307 YNGVGG
+307 YNSTLTNEVYGGVTYNNRNQRSDNIHGYIIGARKESG
-313 SVTNQITYEK
+313 SNFTISNIYSLIELTSTDYVTSATIGYTQLPSGYSYGFNGDNLVVTNGDSQGKFI
-323 DTGGEDLTHSYFTG
+323 
-337 RNGVANTSCTIN
+337 
-349 NVYSYVEFSDT
+349 
-360 ANLAIDTGMAVI
+360 
-372 PEGLNVDFD
+372 
-381 KNNDGQIIIS
+381 
-391 RQEVANEFLWSIDNA
+391 WSISNNTGDDYNELYKQLSNA
-406 DETALLKTY
+406 VEIPKKTVD
-415 TMVSNSV
+415 TTTLRDILN
-422 NVNKFNTPI
+422 I
-431 ASGQNKLG
+431 
-439 YTLGQII
+439 TLGQII

-523 SGISYDNKEM
+523 SGISYDNEEM

-551 NNLSIFGLVNGQQV
+551 NNLSISGLVNGQQV

-620 SISEGITVTNAD
+620 SISDGITVTNAD

-674 HSFNISS
+674 HSFNITS
-681 SLNDNVMSNT
+681 SLSDNVMSNT
-691 ISSDIANELHYLDSI
+691 ISSDTANELHYLDSI

-719 DIIDT
+719 DIDT

-749 YGEELEFVVA
+749 FGEELEFVIT

-769 SYTIGEQS
+769 SY
-777 NSIEG
+777 SIASEPSQVEG
-782 NSFKINALPQANN
+782 NSFKINAISQTNN
-795 MLTISINMTA
+795 IMLITISITA
-805 PSSQN
+805 PSV

>member
-27 FGQFEPTTAEGEYQI
+27 FGQFESTTAEGEYQI
-42 STEAGLKDWLQN
+42 STEAGLKDWLNN
-54 TNNIQTNNP
+54 TNSVQTNNP
-63 NAVLTSN
+63 NAVLTQDITLNWGGVATYPATIEDGSSLDGQNFTIYLQGGTSTTPGGTLYGQLGLFADFINGTLKNTTFELLSDYN
-70 ITIDWSGVAPTN
+70 ITIHADTA
-82 AIIQNSAVLDGDD
+82 Q
-95 FTITIGG
+95 
-102 GDVTVGETK
+102 
-111 QDFLG
+111 
-116 LFVTQINNATLK
+116 K
-128 NMKFRLAGNRNIT
+128 NKLL
-141 IGYETAKDNQRI
+141 Y
-153 FTGVVSAQIING
+153 TGVICGKMESGTIDNCTLIIDKSINFSTNTKGGTNG
-165 NVYNCQVT
+165 T
-173 LDTYFRFW
+173 D
-181 NECENSALAY
+181 A
-191 SDSSSNHF
+191 SSNHF
-199 GVIAGWLEGNSVIK
+199 GAVVGGMWGNSVVSNTKVIQTSNSTITVTAGQGFSFLRVALICSDPYSDSTGTPTIK
-213 NCQVIQ
+213 NVYV
-219 QQSSTIILES
+219 ERNGYVVFG
-229 SNRDDHYMRIGF
+229 NRSL
-241 IASDSYKND
+241 IA
-250 SGIPQIINT
+250 GGEI
-259 TIERW
+259 
-264 GYLELY
+264 
-270 NRNWASDGNCLYGII
+270 YGTV
-285 VADMSTTSDNDKNHA
+285 VADLDTGDNGANHN
-300 VNIDGVI
+300 VIIDGVI
-307 YNGVGG
+307 YNSTLTNEVYGGVTYNNRNQRSDNIHGYIIGARKESG
-313 SVTNQITYEK
+313 SNFTISNIYSLIELTSTDYVKSATIGYTQLPSGYSYGFNGDNLVVTNGDSQGKFI
-323 DTGGEDLTHSYFTG
+323 
-337 RNGVANTSCTIN
+337 
-349 NVYSYVEFSDT
+349 
-360 ANLAIDTGMAVI
+360 
-372 PEGLNVDFD
+372 
-381 KNNDGQIIIS
+381 
-391 RQEVANEFLWSIDNA
+391 WSISNNTGDDYNELYKQLSNA
-406 DETALLKTY
+406 VEIPKKTVD
-415 TMVSNSV
+415 TTTLRDILN
-422 NVNKFNTPI
+422 I
-431 ASGQNKLG
+431 
-439 YTLGQII
+439 TLGQII

-523 SGISYDNKEM
+523 SGISYDNEEM

-551 NNLSIFGLVNGQQV
+551 NNLSISGLVNGQQV

-591 FTDGVIETNYAITQ
+591 FTDGVIETNYAIMQ

-641 VLTIYSKNY
+641 VLTIYSKDY

-674 HSFNISS
+674 HSFKISS

-691 ISSDIANELHYLDSI
+691 ISSDTANELHYLDSI

-719 DIIDT
+719 DIDT

-749 YGEELEFVVA
+749 FGEELEFVIT

-769 SYTIGEQS
+769 SY
-777 NSIEG
+777 SIASEPSQVEG
-782 NSFKINALPQANN
+782 NSFKINAISQTNN
-795 MLTISINMTA
+795 IMLITISITA
-805 PSSQN
+805 PSV

>member
-42 STEAGLKDWLQN
+42 STEAGLKDWLNN
-54 TNNIQTNNP
+54 TNSVQTNNP
-63 NAVLTSN
+63 NAVLTQD
-70 ITIDWSGVAPTN
+70 ITLNWGGVADYGS
-82 AIIQNSAVLDGDD
+82 IIEEYATLDGQNHTIYLQGATANAHSDQNYGQYGLFVD
-95 FTITIGG
+95 FIEGTLSNTNFEILSDYTITIPYGSSDG
-102 GDVTVGETK
+102 NTDLYVGVVCGKMQSGKVNNCNVTVDK
-111 QDFLG
+111 
-116 LFVTQINNATLK
+116 
-128 NMKFRLAGNRNIT
+128 NIT
-141 IGYETAKDNQRI
+141 FNTTRNNLL
-153 FTGVVSAQIING
+153 S
-165 NVYNCQVT
+165 
-173 LDTYFRFW
+173 
-181 NECENSALAY
+181 
-191 SDSSSNHF
+191 SSSNHF
-199 GVIAGWLEGNSVIK
+199 GVIAGGMWGNSEVS
-213 NCQVIQ
+213 NTSVIQ
-219 QQSSTIILES
+219 TSNSTINISCEQAYSFLRVALICADPYYDSTGVPTISNVYVERDGYITFWNRGGNVGNS
-229 SNRDDHYMRIGF
+229 SGGEIYGSVVADLDTGG
-241 IASDSYKND
+241 
-250 SGIPQIINT
+250 SGENHNVIIN
-259 TIERW
+259 
-264 GYLELY
+264 
-270 NRNWASDGNCLYGII
+270 
-285 VADMSTTSDNDKNHA
+285 
-300 VNIDGVI
+300 GVI
-307 YNGVGG
+307 YNSTLTNEVYGGVTYNNRNQRSDNIHGYIIGARKESG
-313 SVTNQITYEK
+313 SNFTISNIYSLIELTSTDYVTSATIGYTQLPSGYSYGFNGDNLVVTNGDSQGKFI
-323 DTGGEDLTHSYFTG
+323 
-337 RNGVANTSCTIN
+337 
-349 NVYSYVEFSDT
+349 
-360 ANLAIDTGMAVI
+360 
-372 PEGLNVDFD
+372 
-381 KNNDGQIIIS
+381 
-391 RQEVANEFLWSIDNA
+391 WSISNNTGDDYNELYKQLSNA
-406 DETALLKTY
+406 VEIPKKTVD
-415 TMVSNSV
+415 TTTLMDILN
-422 NVNKFNTPI
+422 I
-431 ASGQNKLG
+431 
-439 YTLGQII
+439 TLGQII

-523 SGISYDNKEM
+523 SGISYDNEEM

-551 NNLSIFGLVNGQQV
+551 NNLSISGLVNGQQV

-620 SISEGITVTNAD
+620 SISDGITVTNAD

-641 VLTIYSKNY
+641 VLTIYSKDY
-650 QTIELEYSQPVGY
+650 QTVELEYSQPVGY

-691 ISSDIANELHYLDSI
+691 ISSDTANELHYLDSI

-719 DIIDT
+719 DIDT

-749 YGEELEFVVA
+749 FGEELEFVIT
-759 LLDDYQDYTI
+759 LLDDYQDYNI
-769 SYTIGEQS
+769 SY
-777 NSIEG
+777 SIASEPSQVEG
-782 NSFKINALPQANN
+782 NSFKINAISQANN
-795 MLTISINMTA
+795 IMLITISITA
-805 PSSQN
+805 PSV

>member
-42 STEAGLKDWLQN
+42 STEAGLKDWLNN
-54 TNNIQTNNP
+54 TNSDQTNNP
-63 NAVLTSN
+63 NAVLTQDITLNWGGVATYPATIEDGSSLDGQNFTIYLQGGTSTTPGGTLYGQLGLFADFINGTLKNTTFELLSDYN
-70 ITIDWSGVAPTN
+70 ITIHADTA
-82 AIIQNSAVLDGDD
+82 Q
-95 FTITIGG
+95 
-102 GDVTVGETK
+102 
-111 QDFLG
+111 
-116 LFVTQINNATLK
+116 K
-128 NMKFRLAGNRNIT
+128 NKLL
-141 IGYETAKDNQRI
+141 Y
-153 FTGVVSAQIING
+153 TGVICGKMESGTIDNCTLIIDKSINFSTNTKGGTNG
-165 NVYNCQVT
+165 T
-173 LDTYFRFW
+173 D
-181 NECENSALAY
+181 A
-191 SDSSSNHF
+191 SSNHF
-199 GVIAGWLEGNSVIK
+199 GAVVGGMWGNSVVSNTKVIQTSNSTITVTAGQGFSFLRVALICSDPYSDSTGTPTIK
-213 NCQVIQ
+213 NVYV
-219 QQSSTIILES
+219 ERNGYVVFG
-229 SNRDDHYMRIGF
+229 NRSL
-241 IASDSYKND
+241 IA
-250 SGIPQIINT
+250 GGEI
-259 TIERW
+259 
-264 GYLELY
+264 
-270 NRNWASDGNCLYGII
+270 YGTV
-285 VADMSTTSDNDKNHA
+285 VADLDTGDNGANHN
-300 VNIDGVI
+300 VIIDGVI
-307 YNGVGG
+307 YNSTLTNEVYGGVTYNNRNQRSDNIHGYIIGARKESG
-313 SVTNQITYEK
+313 SNFTISNIYSLIELTSTDYVTSATIGYTQLPSGYSYGFNGDNLVVTNGDSQGKFI
-323 DTGGEDLTHSYFTG
+323 
-337 RNGVANTSCTIN
+337 
-349 NVYSYVEFSDT
+349 
-360 ANLAIDTGMAVI
+360 
-372 PEGLNVDFD
+372 
-381 KNNDGQIIIS
+381 
-391 RQEVANEFLWSIDNA
+391 WSISNNTGDDYNELYKQLSNA
-406 DETALLKTY
+406 VEIPKKTVD
-415 TMVSNSV
+415 TTTLRDILN
-422 NVNKFNTPI
+422 I
-431 ASGQNKLG
+431 
-439 YTLGQII
+439 TLGQII

-523 SGISYDNKEM
+523 SGISYDNEEM

-551 NNLSIFGLVNGQQV
+551 NNLSISGLVNGQQV

-620 SISEGITVTNAD
+620 SISDGITVTNAD

-674 HSFNISS
+674 HSFNITS
-681 SLNDNVMSNT
+681 SLSDNVMSNT
-691 ISSDIANELHYLDSI
+691 ISSDTANELHYLDSI

-719 DIIDT
+719 DIDT

-749 YGEELEFVVA
+749 FGEELEFVIT

-769 SYTIGEQS
+769 SY
-777 NSIEG
+777 SIASEPSQVEG
-782 NSFKINALPQANN
+782 NSFKINAISQTNN
-795 MLTISINMTA
+795 IMLITISITA
-805 PSSQN
+805 PSV

>member
-27 FGQFEPTTAEGEYQI
+27 FGQFESTTAEGEYQI
-42 STEAGLKDWLQN
+42 STEAGLKDWLNN
-54 TNNIQTNNP
+54 TNSVQTNNP
-63 NAVLTSN
+63 NAVLTQDITLNWGGVATYPATIEDGSSLDGQNFTIYLQGGTSTTPGGTLYGQLGLFADFINGTLKNTTFELLSDYN
-70 ITIDWSGVAPTN
+70 ITIHADTA
-82 AIIQNSAVLDGDD
+82 Q
-95 FTITIGG
+95 
-102 GDVTVGETK
+102 
-111 QDFLG
+111 
-116 LFVTQINNATLK
+116 K
-128 NMKFRLAGNRNIT
+128 NKLL
-141 IGYETAKDNQRI
+141 Y
-153 FTGVVSAQIING
+153 TGVICGKMESGTIDNCTLIIDKSINFSTNTKGGTNG
-165 NVYNCQVT
+165 T
-173 LDTYFRFW
+173 D
-181 NECENSALAY
+181 A
-191 SDSSSNHF
+191 SSNHF
-199 GVIAGWLEGNSVIK
+199 GAVVGGMWGNSVVSNTKVIQTSNSTITVTAGQGFSFLRVALICSDPYSDSTGTPTIK
-213 NCQVIQ
+213 NVYV
-219 QQSSTIILES
+219 ERNGYVVFG
-229 SNRDDHYMRIGF
+229 NRSL
-241 IASDSYKND
+241 IA
-250 SGIPQIINT
+250 GGEI
-259 TIERW
+259 
-264 GYLELY
+264 
-270 NRNWASDGNCLYGII
+270 YGTV
-285 VADMSTTSDNDKNHA
+285 VADLDTGDNGANHN
-300 VNIDGVI
+300 VIIDGVI
-307 YNGVGG
+307 YNSTLTNEVYGGVTYNNRNQRSDNIHGYIIGARKESG
-313 SVTNQITYEK
+313 SNFTISNIYSLIELTSTDYVTSATIGYTQLPSGYSYGFNGDNLVVTNGDSQGKFI
-323 DTGGEDLTHSYFTG
+323 
-337 RNGVANTSCTIN
+337 
-349 NVYSYVEFSDT
+349 
-360 ANLAIDTGMAVI
+360 
-372 PEGLNVDFD
+372 
-381 KNNDGQIIIS
+381 
-391 RQEVANEFLWSIDNA
+391 WSISNNTGDDYNELYKQLSNA
-406 DETALLKTY
+406 VEIPKKTVD
-415 TMVSNSV
+415 TTTLRDILN
-422 NVNKFNTPI
+422 I
-431 ASGQNKLG
+431 
-439 YTLGQII
+439 TLGQII

-523 SGISYDNKEM
+523 SGISYDNEEM

-551 NNLSIFGLVNGQQV
+551 NNLSISGLVNGQQV

-641 VLTIYSKNY
+641 VLTIYSKDY

-674 HSFNISS
+674 HSFNITS
-681 SLNDNVMSNT
+681 SLSDNVMSNT
-691 ISSDIANELHYLDSI
+691 ISSDTANELHYLDSI

-719 DIIDT
+719 DIDT

-749 YGEELEFVVA
+749 FGEELEFVIT

-769 SYTIGEQS
+769 SY
-777 NSIEG
+777 SIASEPSQVEG
-782 NSFKINALPQANN
+782 NSFKINAISQTNN
-795 MLTISINMTA
+795 IMLITISITA
-805 PSSQN
+805 PSV